1 MRARRTVRWGLVW
14 ARRQDSSVVRCSFV
28 IFSALAL
35 SHMLRRIT
43 PWSIIVKILLGHCTS
58 WPAAL
63 CPRLTIGDVLRATG
77 QEDPSPRLIRART
90 DSDTLVPI
98 AIMPTVSHGRLGAV
112 AVSFRTMEYP
122 YHVCSQRVSIDATS
136 DTRGRRRYRLL
147 CPECQDVADSLYLL
161 PGATE
166 LTCRRCARVSYHW
179 SPARPS
185 GSASP
190 EWARAVDAAVSACR
204 EMRKRLGAVSTSTA
218 RNSATMDSK
227 RLREPALAADE
238 GRLTARQRAVAHLWG
253 SCGWSVEQLG
263 HLLGVS
269 DRTIKRD
276 LRVARAAGVAPRRSR
291 GSTAS
296 LVRQARSLLHTC
308 ARLRETVSATAEDLR
323 PGRGGTLWAA
333 ALQARLMAEER
344 KLLALIAAIPGA
356 SRVRL
361 AEENALPEYLDPD
374 LLIAVTEL
382 AREEQ

>member
-1 MRARRTVRWGLVW
+1 
-14 ARRQDSSVVRCSFV
+14 
-28 IFSALAL
+28 
-35 SHMLRRIT
+35 
-43 PWSIIVKILLGHCTS
+43 
-58 WPAAL
+58 
-63 CPRLTIGDVLRATG
+63 
-77 QEDPSPRLIRART
+77 
-90 DSDTLVPI
+90 
-98 AIMPTVSHGRLGAV
+98 
-112 AVSFRTMEYP
+112 
-122 YHVCSQRVSIDATS
+122 
-136 DTRGRRRYRLL
+136 
-147 CPECQDVADSLYLL
+147 
-161 PGATE
+161 
-166 LTCRRCARVSYHW
+166 
-179 SPARPS
+179 
-185 GSASP
+185 
-190 EWARAVDAAVSACR
+190 
-204 EMRKRLGAVSTSTA
+204 
-218 RNSATMDSK
+218 MDSK